1 MNVILVRHGET
12 TANVKRLFCGHT
24 DVELTEKGI
33 MQANEAY
40 EKLKKYDFDMVFSS
54 DLKRA
59 YETAEIIN
67 RDRKLKINVVPEL
80 REINFGEFEGHT
92 FDEILSK
99 DSSFKSEY
107 FDDNWNYTFPNG
119 ESLGKMN
126 HRIIAAY
133 RKVLEENKDKNLLM
147 VLHAGVIRGIL
158 ANEISEN
165 YKSYWKYDIKNC
177 GIAKIKY
184 YNDIAILKEMNK

>member
-12 TANVKRLFCGHT
+12 TANADRLFCGHT

-40 EKLKKYDFDMVFSS
+40 EKLKKYDFDMIFSS

-59 YETAEIIN
+59 YETAKIIN

-99 DSSFKSEY
+99 DASFKSGY

-119 ESLGKMN
+119 ESLEKMN
-126 HRIIAAY
+126 HRIITAY
-133 RKVLEENKDKNLLM
+133 KKVLEENEDKNILM

-158 ANEISEN
+158 SNEISEN
-165 YKSYWKYDIKNC
+165 YKSYWKYDIENC
-177 GIAKIKY
+177 GISKIKY